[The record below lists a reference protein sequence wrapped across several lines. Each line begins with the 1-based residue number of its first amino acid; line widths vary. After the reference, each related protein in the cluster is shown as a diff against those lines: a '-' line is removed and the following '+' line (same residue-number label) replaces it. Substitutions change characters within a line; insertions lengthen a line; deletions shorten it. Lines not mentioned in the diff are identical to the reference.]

1 MDIEEFHKKMEE
13 YFNELEQI
21 LNSNSYPRNINV
33 IISIIKTINNILYG
47 SAIGTF
53 VLTTGN
59 LKQLPGEF
67 GYKDFKLLLDDWS
80 REKNE
85 KDIDYEIFLDFEN
98 DLTDFSKRNP
108 DFTKYNGAPILLLE
122 YFQKYIWLP
131 IFAKY
136 ETRVNG
142 LTCRLND
149 ILDAFNDKYQIMID
163 TQYQLISPFE
173 FEELISEL
181 FNKMGYLTEVTSK
194 SGDYGVDVIA
204 KKENEIIA
212 IQAKKYSIGNNV
224 GNRTVQMLIGAMAF
238 KNYKA
243 TKGVLVTTSDYTIQA
258 HEQAKENPVEL
269 WNLNYLNKMITKYF
283 IETNIDNVYFG

>member
-21 LNSNSYPRNINV
+21 LNSNSYSKNKNV

-47 SAIGTF
+47 AAIGTF
-53 VLTTGN
+53 VLTVGN
-59 LKQLPGEF
+59 YKQLPGEP
-67 GYKDFKLLLDDWS
+67 DFKNLDILLDNWKRARD
-80 REKNE
+80 E

-98 DLTDFSKRNP
+98 DLTDFSQRNP
-108 DFTKYNGAPILLLE
+108 DFSKYNGALSLLG

-149 ILDAFNDKYQIMID
+149 ILDAFNNRYQIMID